1 MSSAVRGL
9 ATKKEG
15 LTRFVKPESPNYN
28 NGDINVLF
36 PFTCVNQTLD
46 ITYSGNNFKE
56 LMVDTLNQDP
66 SSETDSIVSVMGGP
80 RLVTALGENFKAYVR
95 AWRSGSI
102 DSGSPIEVYVPAQ
115 VLRVQEASY
124 SNVSAN
130 SGDAYLISNYAPSG
144 DNYVTGSTQ
153 NNYQTT
159 YVFKTPL
166 TFTVVEGGVTR
177 YITFRTVLDQE

>member
-1 MSSAVRGL
+1 MRVL
-9 ATKKEG
+9 AARKEG
-15 LTRFVKPESPNYN
+15 LTRFVKPESPCYS
-28 NGDINVLF
+28 NGDVNVLF

-56 LMVDTLNQDP
+56 QMVDVLNEAP
-66 SSETDSIVSVMGGP
+66 NAETDTTISIMGAP
-80 RLVTALGENFKAYVR
+80 RLVTALGENFKEYIR

-102 DSGSPIEVYVPAQ
+102 DSGSPIEVHVPAQ
-115 VLRVQEASY
+115 VLRVQEASLG
-124 SNVSAN
+124 NVTAN
-130 SGDAYLISNYAPSG
+130 SGEAYLISNYAPTG
-144 DNYVTGSTQ
+144 DNYVTGSVQ

-177 YITFRTVLDQE
+177 YITFRTALDQE